1 VRRALLIGST
11 ALLTAAL
18 VLALEAGLTL
28 LWKEPVTAIMGALDQ
43 DQASDQLADLESAF
57 AATAEAA
64 VSDAGDD
71 ATDRAAALAE
81 LFEEDLEEGRPIGR
95 IVAPSADIDDVVIQ
109 GTDATSLEKGPGH
122 YPKTAL
128 PGQGRTVAIA
138 GHRTTYGAPFNDI
151 DRFREGDRVV
161 LEMPYATFTYRVTQ
175 TRVVDPGDVEI
186 VDDVGRER
194 LVLTACHPLYSAA
207 ERFAVFADLERVSLF
222 SGTGEPWLAP

>member
-1 VRRALLIGST
+1 MLIVST
-11 ALLTAAL
+11 ALITAAL

-28 LWKEPVTAIMGALDQ
+28 LWKEPVTAVMGALDQ
-43 DQASDQLADLESAF
+43 DEAADQLARLDAAF

-71 ATDRAAALAE
+71 AAARANALAD
-81 LFEEDLEEGRPIGR
+81 LFERELEKGRPIGR
-95 IVAPSADIDDVVIQ
+95 IVAPSADIDDVVIE
-109 GTDATSLEKGPGH
+109 GTDAASLEKGPGH

-161 LEMPYATFTYRVTQ
+161 LQMPYATFTYRVTH
-175 TRVVDPGDVEI
+175 TRIVDPGDVGI

-207 ERFAVFADLERVSLF
+207 ERYAVFADLERVSLF
-222 SGTGEPWLAP
+222 AGDGAPWLAP